1 MEKKDVWT
9 ISSLLNWTVNYF
21 KSKNIQSARL
31 DAEVLLSHVLRQ
43 ERIYLYVHFDEPMEQ
58 NELSKFREYVK
69 KRAQHVPIAYIIGE
83 REFMGLPFKV
93 TKDTLIPR
101 PDTEI
106 LVENVLNNVD
116 RDKEIEIVDI
126 GTGSG
131 AIILSLLVNLPK
143 AQGKTVDI
151 SSKAIEVAKENAVN
165 LQVNDRCEF
174 FVGDLFA
181 PLNGSKF
188 DVIVSNPPY
197 IPQKDIATLEDDV
210 KEYEPVSALTD
221 GGDGLSYYR
230 RLLSEG
236 KAYIK
241 ENGFIALEIGIYQ
254 SEDVK
259 QIAMDNGWKNI
270 KIIKDYAGI
279 DRVVLAWNVN

>member
-1 MEKKDVWT
+1 MGKKDVWT

-116 RDKEIEIVDI
+116 KDKEIEIVDI

-181 PLNGSKF
+181 PLNGNKF
-188 DVIVSNPPY
+188 DLIVSNPPY

>member
-116 RDKEIEIVDI
+116 KDKEIEIVDI

-165 LQVNDRCEF
+165 LQVNDRCKF

-181 PLNGSKF
+181 PLNGNKF

-197 IPQKDIATLEDDV
+197 IPKKDIATLEDDV

>member
-116 RDKEIEIVDI
+116 KDKEIEIVDI

-131 AIILSLLVNLPK
+131 AIILSLLVNLPN

-181 PLNGSKF
+181 PLNGNKF
-188 DVIVSNPPY
+188 DLIVSNPPY

-254 SEDVK
+254 SNDVK

>member
-1 MEKKDVWT
+1 MDK
-9 ISSLLNWTVNYF
+9 
-21 KSKNIQSARL
+21 
-31 DAEVLLSHVLRQ
+31 
-43 ERIYLYVHFDEPMEQ
+43 
-58 NELSKFREYVK
+58 
-69 KRAQHVPIAYIIGE
+69 
-83 REFMGLPFKV
+83 
-93 TKDTLIPR
+93 
-101 PDTEI
+101 
-106 LVENVLNNVD
+106 
-116 RDKEIEIVDI
+116 DKEIEIVDI

-131 AIILSLLVNLPK
+131 AIILSLLVNLPN

-181 PLNGSKF
+181 PLNGNKF
-188 DVIVSNPPY
+188 DLIVSNPPY

>member
-58 NELSKFREYVK
+58 NELNKFREYVK

-116 RDKEIEIVDI
+116 KDKEIEIVDI

-143 AQGKTVDI
+143 VQGKTVDI

-181 PLNGSKF
+181 PLDGSKF

-197 IPQKDIATLEDDV
+197 IPKKDIATLEADV

>member
-21 KSKNIQSARL
+21 KSKNIESARL
-31 DAEVLLSHVLRQ
+31 DAEVLLSHVLGQ

-58 NELSKFREYVK
+58 AELGKFREYVK
-69 KRAQHVPIAYIIGE
+69 KRAQHVPVAYIIGE
-83 REFMGLPFKV
+83 KEFMGLSFKV
-93 TKDTLIPR
+93 TPDTLIPR

-106 LVENVLNNVD
+106 LVENVLANLAEDETVQ
-116 RDKEIEIVDI
+116 IVDI

-131 AIILSLLVNLPK
+131 AIILSLLANLPK
-143 AQGKTVDI
+143 ARGKTVDI
-151 SSKAIEVAKENAVN
+151 AVKAVEVAKENAVR
-165 LQVNDRCEF
+165 LQVADRCEF
-174 FVGDLFA
+174 LVGDLFA
-181 PLNGSKF
+181 PLQDSKF

-197 IPQKDIATLEDDV
+197 IPQKDIATLEADV
-210 KEYEPVSALTD
+210 RAYEPVSALTD

-230 RLLSEG
+230 RLLAEG
-236 KAYIK
+236 KRYLK
-241 ENGFIALEIGIYQ
+241 ENGFIALEIGIHQ
-254 SEDVK
+254 AQAVK
-259 QIAMDNGWKNI
+259 RIALDNGWRNI

>member
-21 KSKNIQSARL
+21 KSKNIESARL
-31 DAEVLLSHVLRQ
+31 DAEVLLSHVLGQ

-58 NELSKFREYVK
+58 AELGKFREYVK
-69 KRAQHVPIAYIIGE
+69 KRAQHVPVAYIIGE
-83 REFMGLPFKV
+83 KEFMGLPFKV
-93 TKDTLIPR
+93 TPDTLIPR

-106 LVENVLNNVD
+106 LVENVLANLAEDETVQ
-116 RDKEIEIVDI
+116 IVDI

-131 AIILSLLVNLPK
+131 AIILSLLANLPK
-143 AQGKTVDI
+143 ARGKTVDI
-151 SSKAIEVAKENAVN
+151 AVKAVEVAKENAVR
-165 LQVNDRCEF
+165 LQVADRCEF
-174 FVGDLFA
+174 LVGDLFA
-181 PLNGSKF
+181 PLQDSKF

-197 IPQKDIATLEDDV
+197 IPQKDIATLEVDV
-210 KEYEPVSALTD
+210 RAYEPVSALTD

-230 RLLSEG
+230 RLLAEG
-236 KAYIK
+236 KRYLK
-241 ENGFIALEIGIYQ
+241 ENGFIALEIGIHQ
-254 SEDVK
+254 AQAVK
-259 QIAMDNGWKNI
+259 RIALDNGWRNI

>member
-21 KSKNIQSARL
+21 KSKNIESARL
-31 DAEVLLSHVLRQ
+31 DAEVLLSHVLGQ

-58 NELSKFREYVK
+58 AELGKFREYVK
-69 KRAQHVPIAYIIGE
+69 KRAQHVPVAYIIGE
-83 REFMGLPFKV
+83 KEFMGLPFKV
-93 TKDTLIPR
+93 TPDTLIPR

-106 LVENVLNNVD
+106 LVENVLANLAEDETVQ
-116 RDKEIEIVDI
+116 IVDI

-131 AIILSLLVNLPK
+131 AIILSLLANLPK

-151 SSKAIEVAKENAVN
+151 AVKAVEVAKENAVR
-165 LQVNDRCEF
+165 LQVADRCEF
-174 FVGDLFA
+174 LVGDLFA
-181 PLNGSKF
+181 PLQDSKF

-197 IPQKDIATLEDDV
+197 IPQKDIATLEVDV
-210 KEYEPVSALTD
+210 RAYEPVSALTD

-230 RLLSEG
+230 RLLAEG
-236 KAYIK
+236 KRYLK
-241 ENGFIALEIGIYQ
+241 ENGFIALEIGIHQ
-254 SEDVK
+254 AQAVK
-259 QIAMDNGWKNI
+259 RIALDNGWRNI

>member
-58 NELSKFREYVK
+58 NELNKFREYVK

-116 RDKEIEIVDI
+116 KDKEIEIVDI

-143 AQGKTVDI
+143 VQGKTVDI

-181 PLNGSKF
+181 PLDGSKF

-197 IPQKDIATLEDDV
+197 IPKKDIATLEADV

-254 SEDVK
+254 SNDVK

>member
-21 KSKNIQSARL
+21 KSKNIESARL
-31 DAEVLLSHVLRQ
+31 DAEVLLSHVLGQ

-58 NELSKFREYVK
+58 AELGKFREYVK
-69 KRAQHVPIAYIIGE
+69 KRAQHVPVAYIIGE
-83 REFMGLPFKV
+83 KEFMGLPFKV
-93 TKDTLIPR
+93 TPDTLIPR

-106 LVENVLNNVD
+106 LVENVLANLAEDETVQ
-116 RDKEIEIVDI
+116 IVDI

-131 AIILSLLVNLPK
+131 AIILSLLANLPK
-143 AQGKTVDI
+143 ARGKTVDI
-151 SSKAIEVAKENAVN
+151 AVKAVEVAKENAVR
-165 LQVNDRCEF
+165 LQVADRCEF
-174 FVGDLFA
+174 LVGDLFA
-181 PLNGSKF
+181 PLQDSKF

-197 IPQKDIATLEDDV
+197 IPQKDIATLEADV
-210 KEYEPVSALTD
+210 RAYEPVSALTD

-230 RLLSEG
+230 RLLAEG
-236 KAYIK
+236 KRYLK
-241 ENGFIALEIGIYQ
+241 ENGFIALEIGIHQ
-254 SEDVK
+254 AQAVK
-259 QIAMDNGWKNI
+259 RIALDNGWRNI

>member
-116 RDKEIEIVDI
+116 KDKEIEIVDI

-151 SSKAIEVAKENAVN
+151 SSKAIEVPKENAVN

-181 PLNGSKF
+181 PLNGNKF
-188 DVIVSNPPY
+188 DLIVSNPPY

>member
-116 RDKEIEIVDI
+116 KDKEIEIVDI

-188 DVIVSNPPY
+188 DLIVSNPPY
-197 IPQKDIATLEDDV
+197 IPKKDIATLEADV

>member
-1 MEKKDVWT
+1 MGKKDVWT

-58 NELSKFREYVK
+58 NELNKFREYVK

-116 RDKEIEIVDI
+116 KDKEIEIVDI

-131 AIILSLLVNLPK
+131 AIILSLLVNLPN

-181 PLNGSKF
+181 PLNGNKF
-188 DVIVSNPPY
+188 DLIVSNPPY

-270 KIIKDYAGI
+270 KIVKDYAGI